1 MPRLSLDFRWGLE
14 WCRLC
19 LKPWPSCFHSPFPLK
34 SGKRHCAPDS
44 AVLATPCASPMLGW
58 NRRPSPDSS
67 LRVRATIFLLPMREK
82 VAGGRMRVGA
92 FFTRKRHDIRLAD
105 SSLTLPSPSRER
117 VFSVPS
123 QKPSCASCTS
133 WLIQSDWPSAACLPE
148 AIALACRHVIAGHH
162 RGTNAPLGGGH
173 LGDRQNRGRGHR
185 SGRRDRGPS
194 RPRIDPTWRFHPVTL
209 RQGPQRRRRPRHG

>member
-1 MPRLSLDFRWGLE
+1 
-14 WCRLC
+14 
-19 LKPWPSCFHSPFPLK
+19 
-34 SGKRHCAPDS
+34 
-44 AVLATPCASPMLGW
+44 MLGW

-92 FFTRKRHDIRLAD
+92 FFTKKRHDIRLAD

-148 AIALACRHVIAGHH
+148 AIALACRHVIAGHY
-162 RGTNAPLGGGH
+162 RGTDAPLGGGTWESGKTEAES
-173 LGDRQNRGRGHR
+173 LPGSARSWPGALELTQAGDTIRTR
-185 SGRRDRGPS
+185 
-194 RPRIDPTWRFHPVTL
+194 
-209 RQGPQRRRRPRHG
+209 RQGPQRRRRPSHGKPPARARR